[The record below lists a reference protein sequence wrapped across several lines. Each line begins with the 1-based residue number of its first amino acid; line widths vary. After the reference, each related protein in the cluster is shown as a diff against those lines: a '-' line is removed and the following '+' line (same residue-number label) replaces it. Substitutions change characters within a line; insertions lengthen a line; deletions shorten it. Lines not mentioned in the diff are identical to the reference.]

1 MSIFFSIRMCDMRLP
16 PEIIAIGA
24 LADPIRRSLYEFVAG
39 RPDAV
44 SREAAAEATGIT
56 VHQAKFHLERMV
68 DEGLLVTELRRLSGR
83 SGPGAG
89 RPSKLYRRSPERFG
103 VSLPERRHDLA
114 GEILATA
121 IERSAVGESLNEA
134 VGRAARAAGI
144 DSLHGTAPVDAAD
157 AADDADLELATA
169 ATALA
174 RIGYEPELAEGTVR
188 LRNCPFAPLSKSHT
202 DLICSMNHSYV
213 EGVLHGLGCGR
224 LRADLEPHDAY
235 CCVAVRATA
244 EPDRGRGRDHG
255 RGPDDGGPR

>member
-144 DSLHGTAPVDAAD
+144 DSLHGTAPVDGAD

-174 RIGYEPELAEGTVR
+174 RIGYEPELAE
-188 LRNCPFAPLSKSHT
+188 
-202 DLICSMNHSYV
+202 